1 MKLIAAL
8 ALLGLMTEEHV
19 NAHRIVAVNIP
30 EDQVVLQMF
39 EREESEAIPA
49 VKQVAKQITKNKKD
63 LISAKAKVATSKAQA
78 NNDGFNQVST
88 EYDEMYKREE
98 KANGYNQVNMSNEY
112 SVQEAKDLK
121 SMLDG
126 QALTKEIGG
135 MKLKGELEHSKLGAG
150 FRDKNDLRDLL
161 TSIKGADTF
170 INHTP
175 KEQL

>member
-1 MKLIAAL
+1 
-8 ALLGLMTEEHV
+8 
-19 NAHRIVAVNIP
+19 
-30 EDQVVLQMF
+30 
-39 EREESEAIPA
+39 
-49 VKQVAKQITKNKKD
+49 
-63 LISAKAKVATSKAQA
+63 
-78 NNDGFNQVST
+78 
-88 EYDEMYKREE
+88 MYKREE

-150 FRDKNDLRDLL
+150 FRDKGDLRDLL

-175 KEQL
+175 KE